1 MGNREDLL
9 AGARRCLLTKG
20 YARTTARDVAT
31 ESGVSLA
38 AIGYHFG
45 SKDELLRAALRQAI
59 EEWGGEIAAIL
70 AAETGR
76 GLSGAERFEATWARV
91 LESFARTRPLWAI
104 QFEVIAQIERTPELR
119 DAFPE
124 ANREARLGLA
134 ELFGAGAAELGERRA
149 ELVGAC
155 YQALLAGLAAQALV
169 DPGGVP
175 AASDLLEAVRAIAAG
190 IM

>member
-9 AGARRCLLTKG
+9 AGARRCLLSKG

-59 EEWGGEIAAIL
+59 EEWGAEIASIL
-70 AAETGR
+70 AAETER

-104 QFEVIAQIERTPELR
+104 QFEAIAQIERTPELR

-124 ANREARLGLA
+124 ANREARLGLV

-169 DPGGVP
+169 DPDGVP
-175 AASDLLEAVRAIAAG
+175 AAPDLLEAVRAIAAG

>member
-9 AGARRCLLTKG
+9 AGARRCLLSKG

-76 GLSGAERFEATWARV
+76 ALSGAERFEATWARV

-169 DPGGVP
+169 DPDGVP
-175 AASDLLEAVRAIAAG
+175 AASDLLEAVRAIGAG

>member
-9 AGARRCLLTKG
+9 DGARRCLLSKG
-20 YARTTARDVAT
+20 YTRTTARDIAT

-59 EEWGGEIAAIL
+59 EGWGEEIAGIL
-70 AAETGR
+70 AAETEP
-76 GLSGAERFEATWARV
+76 GLSGAARFEATWQRILA
-91 LESFARTRPLWAI
+91 SFARTRPLWAI

-119 DAFPE
+119 AAFPD

-134 ELFGAGAAELGERRA
+134 ELFGAGPAALGERRA
-149 ELVGAC
+149 EVVGAC
-155 YQALLAGLAAQALV
+155 YQALLAGFAAQALV
-169 DPGGVP
+169 DPDGVP
-175 AASDLLEAVRAIAAG
+175 AASDLADAVRAIAAA
-190 IM
+190 IQ

>member
-9 AGARRCLLTKG
+9 DGARRCLLSKG
-20 YARTTARDVAT
+20 YTRTTARDVAT

-59 EEWGGEIAAIL
+59 EEWGAEIAAML
-70 AAETGR
+70 AAETDP
-76 GLSGAERFEATWARV
+76 GLSGAERFEATWERILA
-91 LESFARTRPLWAI
+91 SFARTRPLWAI

-119 DAFPE
+119 AAFPD

-134 ELFGAGAAELGERRA
+134 ELFGAGPSVLGERRA
-149 ELVGAC
+149 EMAGVC

-169 DPGGVP
+169 DPDGVP
-175 AASDLLEAVRAIAAG
+175 AASDLVDAVRAIGAA
-190 IM
+190 IQ

>member
-1 MGNREDLL
+1 MGNRENLL
-9 AGARRCLLTKG
+9 DGAKRCLLSKG
-20 YARTTARDVAT
+20 YTRTTARDIAT

-59 EEWGGEIAAIL
+59 EEWGAEIGAIL
-70 AAETGR
+70 AAEAEPGA
-76 GLSGAERFEATWARV
+76 SGAERFEATWRRV

-119 DAFPE
+119 AAFPE

-134 ELFGAGAAELGERRA
+134 ELFGADAAALGERRA
-149 ELVGAC
+149 EMVGAC

-169 DPGGVP
+169 DPGGMP
-175 AASDLLEAVRAIAAG
+175 SAADLLDAVRAIGAGAA
-190 IM
+190 